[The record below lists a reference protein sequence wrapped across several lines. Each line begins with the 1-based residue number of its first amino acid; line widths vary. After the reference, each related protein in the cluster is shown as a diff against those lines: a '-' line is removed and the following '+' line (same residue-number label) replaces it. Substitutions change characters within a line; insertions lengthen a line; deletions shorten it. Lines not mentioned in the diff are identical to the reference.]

1 MSNGFVFTEG
11 VSPVQGGK
19 PATQT
24 IASAS
29 DVPSTILQ
37 SARLIE
43 SKKREAQ
50 RQFEL
55 AQQYMRN
62 DLNTVAGFDVTV
74 AGGGQWAEMLGK
86 KADWARQSIKEA
98 NNPVKAA
105 EIISEFRDYYRQ
117 FKNTAEVGQPIIDQY
132 DAINKASDLTPYNK
146 SLPSGQKFE
155 KSTVQEQIQAQNAR
169 DNVFSNVEYD
179 TKGNAYVRD
188 KDGNRISW
196 QASPLATDFTMF
208 DPKVTTRDVGGLR
221 EEAQSENTKKY
232 IGWSHNG
239 YWNKDEAADIY
250 NNSMNLVET
259 DNQSDAIEF
268 RLKVLNDGDA
278 LNQNLLTTEEDRVRF
293 MNGDY
298 DPTNLADKKFVRMED
313 WGRDRFVEL
322 SRFSKDLSAAE
333 LTIRE
338 SRRREGSGKNEALN
352 RLLGGVATGFDVIMP
367 FGEEA
372 PKDDLSATYPIGSDI
387 QTLKLGGDIIVP
399 SALKIDPF
407 GNITLQG
414 SVADTQKGTGKLV
427 PIGTTYEP
435 EDPLFPT
442 KDIVTVEGSGEVLF
456 EKGTPEYVE
465 VVAALNQA
473 LQETYGE
480 GITIDFLSSSDTKN
494 KLTRVDLDERSP
506 EQPLQEFMTP
516 TEIPE
521 DTSGKIKVNW

>member
-74 AGGGQWAEMLGK
+74 AGGGQWAEMLTR

-98 NNPVKAA
+98 NDPVKAA

-117 FKNTAEVGQPIIDQY
+117 FKNTAEVGQPIIQQY

-188 KDGNRISW
+188 KDGNRVSW
-196 QASPLATDFTMF
+196 QASPSATDFTMF

-298 DPTNLADKKFVRMED
+298 DPTNPADKKFVRMED
-313 WGRDRFVEL
+313 WGRDRFVDL
-322 SRFSKDLSAAE
+322 SRFSKTMNAQEEKARKERGLKVDAVDRLFSGGTVELDEVSNPDEYLSSLRRSGYDFDSAE
-333 LTIRE
+333 FRQ
-338 SRRREGSGKNEALN
+338 
-352 RLLGGVATGFDVIMP
+352 
-367 FGEEA
+367 
-372 PKDDLSATYPIGSDI
+372 ATYPISDVKAI
-387 QTLKLGGDIIVP
+387 QVGGEVVVP
-399 SALKIDPF
+399 AVLTILPS
-407 GNITLQG
+407 GNIIIKG
-414 SVADTQKGTGKLV
+414 SVASRAA
-427 PIGTTYEP
+427 
-435 EDPLFPT
+435 
-442 KDIVTVEGSGEVLF
+442 GSGELEYTDYEQEFVN
-456 EKGTPEYVE
+456 GTQEYVDAS
-465 VVAALNQA
+465 VSLDQG
-473 LQETYGE
+473 LQSTFGQGY
-480 GITIDFLSSSDTKN
+480 TVDFLSSKNALDRLKEFNLTDGESLSEINKISDSVAAGSESTTKQSTQQGTIDASVYNN
-494 KLTRVDLDERSP
+494 K
-506 EQPLQEFMTP
+506 
-516 TEIPE
+516 
-521 DTSGKIKVNW
+521 

>member
-19 PATQT
+19 PAAQT

-29 DVPSTILQ
+29 DVPNTILQ
-37 SARLIE
+37 SARLID
-43 SKKREAQ
+43 SKKKEAQ

-74 AGGGQWAEMLGK
+74 AGGGQWAEMLSK

-98 NNPVKAA
+98 NDPVKAA

-117 FKNTAEVGQPIIDQY
+117 FKNTAEVGQPIIQQY
-132 DAINKASDLTPYNK
+132 DAINKASDLTSYNK

-155 KSTVQEQIQAQNAR
+155 RSTVQEQIQAQNAR

-188 KDGNRISW
+188 KDGNRTPW

-221 EEAQSENTKKY
+221 EEAQSTDTKQY

-268 RLKVLNDGDA
+268 RLKVINDGDA

-298 DPTNLADKKFVRMED
+298 DSTNPADKKFVRMED
-313 WGRDRFVEL
+313 WGRNRFIDL
-322 SRFSKDLSAAE
+322 SRFSKTMTAQEEKNRKERGLKVDAVDRLFSGGKSFLLNE
-333 LTIRE
+333 YM
-338 SRRREGSGKNEALN
+338 EGLERSGYD
-352 RLLGGVATGFDVIMP
+352 VADTNLVQ
-367 FGEEA
+367 
-372 PKDDLSATYPIGSDI
+372 ATYPISDVKAVQVGGEVVVPSVMTI
-387 QTLKLGGDIIVP
+387 KPNGDIVV
-399 SALKIDPF
+399 K
-407 GNITLQG
+407 G
-414 SVADTQKGTGKLV
+414 SVASRAA
-427 PIGTTYEP
+427 
-435 EDPLFPT
+435 
-442 KDIVTVEGSGEVLF
+442 GSGELEYTDYEREF
-456 EKGTPEYVE
+456 ENGTQEYIDASVS
-465 VVAALNQA
+465 LDQA
-473 LQETYGE
+473 LQSTFGE
-480 GITIDFLSSSDTKN
+480 GYTVDFLSSQEALDRLKEF
-494 KLTRVDLDERSP
+494 DLDKATDSVVAGSESTT
-506 EQPLQEFMTP
+506 EQSTQQGP
-516 TEIPE
+516 I
-521 DTSGKIKVNW
+521 DASVYNNK